1 VSTLLDS
8 LGIVEAAKQELDEAV
23 GLVLKQIQ
31 NVEGESLDERWK
43 AYVKIHELLPAETY
57 GDGFIEDINT
67 RWTIY
72 DDFYIER
79 HETVDYPTMYQRIKD
94 MLGVKQSE
102 ALDMWRERV
111 LATGDGSFTY
121 DW

>member
-1 VSTLLDS
+1 MSTLLDS

-43 AYVKIHELLPAETY
+43 AYVKIHELLPTETY

-67 RWTIY
+67 SWTMY

-79 HETVDYPTMYQRIKD
+79 HETVDYPTMYERIKAQ
-94 MLGVKQSE
+94 LEVKQSE

-111 LATGDGSFTY
+111 LATGDGAFTY